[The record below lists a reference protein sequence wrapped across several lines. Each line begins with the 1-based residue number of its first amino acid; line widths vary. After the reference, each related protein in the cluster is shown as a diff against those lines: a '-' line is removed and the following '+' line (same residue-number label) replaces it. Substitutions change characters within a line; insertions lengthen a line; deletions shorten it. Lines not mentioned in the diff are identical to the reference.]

1 MARVGAVILG
11 VGLVVLWIVGMNH
24 TATAWLT
31 WMDGMA
37 GLISFVIASLAP
49 SEPGRASAGGPG
61 VIGFG
66 LIGLWIV
73 ARVTHA
79 TEWLTWWTFGFGCA
93 YLIVALA
100 SMNPLPRFRLRQQ
113 AS

>member
-11 VGLVVLWIVGMNH
+11 VGLVVLWIVGVNH
-24 TATAWLT
+24 AATSWLT
-31 WMDGMA
+31 WMDGLA
-37 GLISFVIASLAP
+37 GLVSFVVAALAP

-61 VIGFG
+61 VIGFA

-73 ARVTHA
+73 GMA
-79 TEWLTWWTFGFGCA
+79 TRATGWLTWWTFAFGCA
-93 YLIVALA
+93 YVVVAMA
-100 SMNPLPRFRLRQQ
+100 SMRPSPQLRHGQ